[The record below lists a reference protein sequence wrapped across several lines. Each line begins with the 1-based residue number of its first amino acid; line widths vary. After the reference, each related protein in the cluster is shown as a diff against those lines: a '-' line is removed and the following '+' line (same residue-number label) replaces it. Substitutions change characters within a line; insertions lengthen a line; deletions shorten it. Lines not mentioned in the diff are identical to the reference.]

1 MSKEVCVYCHFK
13 SVITRRYKRGYR
25 TKCTKCGMQGTYEE
39 NKTLAWM
46 KYEDFLRVKNSC
58 QTTKNVVQ

>member
-1 MSKEVCVYCHFK
+1 MSKEVCVYCHLK

-46 KYEDFLRVKNSC
+46 KYEDFLRVKNS
-58 QTTKNVVQ
+58 